1 MLDPT
6 TDIRTGTV
14 AKLQT
19 DLVTAGYAAD
29 SVYLAPDPSAA
40 LPYVELKDF
49 TITSRHNKTHDGT
62 DATQLFIC
70 WGKTAT
76 QAQNLAATVLSSL
89 TDRTSP
95 ISVASTT
102 NLITYLLDSMGP
114 MYFDDTSE
122 NDSEHAF
129 AVPLRLR
136 YRTHE

>member
-1 MLDPT
+1 MIDPT

-14 AKLQT
+14 TRLQA
-19 DLVTAGYAAD
+19 DLATAGYTAD
-29 SVYLAPDPSAA
+29 SVFLAPDPEAT

-70 WGKTAT
+70 WGTTAT
-76 QAQNLAATVLSSL
+76 EAQALAATVLSSL
-89 TDRTSP
+89 TDRTDP
-95 ISVASTT
+95 ISVANTT
-102 NLITYLLDSMGP
+102 KLITYLLDSMGP

>member
-6 TDIRTGTV
+6 SDIRTATV
-14 AKLQT
+14 TKLQT
-19 DLVTAGYAAD
+19 DLATAGYAAD
-29 SVYLAPDPSAA
+29 SVFLAPDPTAA

-70 WGKTAT
+70 WGVTAT
-76 QAQNLAATVLSSL
+76 QAQSLAATVLSSL
-89 TDRTSP
+89 TDRSSA

-102 NLITYLLDSMGP
+102 KLITYLLDSMGP

-122 NDSEHAF
+122 NDSEHAY